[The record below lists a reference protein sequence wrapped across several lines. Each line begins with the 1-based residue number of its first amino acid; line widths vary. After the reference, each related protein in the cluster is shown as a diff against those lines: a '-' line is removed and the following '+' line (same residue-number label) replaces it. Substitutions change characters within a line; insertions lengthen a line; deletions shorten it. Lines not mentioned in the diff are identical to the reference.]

1 MKKITPFLWFDNNAE
16 EAVSFYLSIFKN
28 SRIKSLLRYGK
39 GGPMPEGTVLTVSFE
54 IEGRDYVALNGGPM
68 YQFTPAFSLAV
79 ECENQEEIDYY
90 WEKLTEGGKPIQCG
104 WLEDKY
110 GLSWQVVP
118 HNISDLLMTKDP
130 AKNQRVM
137 DAMLKMIKLDIKA
150 LEEA

>member
-68 YQFTPAFSLAV
+68 YQFTPAFSLSV

>member
-110 GLSWQVVP
+110 GLTWQVVP

-137 DAMLKMIKLDIKA
+137 DAMLKMIKLDMKA